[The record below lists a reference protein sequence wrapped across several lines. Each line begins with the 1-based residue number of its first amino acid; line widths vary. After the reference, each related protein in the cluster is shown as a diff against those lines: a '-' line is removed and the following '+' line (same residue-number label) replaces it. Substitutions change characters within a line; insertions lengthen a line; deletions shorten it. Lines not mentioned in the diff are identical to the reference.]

1 MPPPTATTNR
11 LLMPVMATRP
21 TFWANALTENPLKTA
36 ATLVDSMSARRPL
49 VTVCRSAGL
58 SMTWPMAR
66 MSAVVSVM
74 ITSITMNIE
83 TIAPT
88 AKVGRPK
95 WNGSVSWTMFA
106 SAIRL
111 KLVSPNGIATTV
123 PSTRPSRMA
132 TRPNA
137 PGRKR

>member
-1 MPPPTATTNR
+1 
-11 LLMPVMATRP
+11 
-21 TFWANALTENPLKTA
+21 
-36 ATLVDSMSARRPL
+36 MSARRPL

-88 AKVGRPK
+88 ANVGRPK
-95 WNGSVSWTMFA
+95 WNGSVSWTMLCVGDPA
-106 SAIRL
+106 EVGHAERDRDDR
-111 KLVSPNGIATTV
+111 A
-123 PSTRPSRMA
+123 A
-132 TRPNA
+132 A
-137 PGRKR
+137 PGPAGSPPG

>member
-1 MPPPTATTNR
+1 
-11 LLMPVMATRP
+11 MPVMATRP
-21 TFWANALTENPLKTA
+21 TFWAKALTEKPLKMA
-36 ATLVDSMSARRPL
+36 GDAVDSMSARRPL

-58 SMTWPMAR
+58 SITWPMAR

-74 ITSITMNIE
+74 ITSITMNME

-95 WNGSVSWTMFA
+95 WNGRVSWKMLA
-106 SAIRL
+106 SAIRE
-111 KLVSPNGIATTV
+111 KLVNPNGIATTV
-123 PSTRPSRMA
+123 PSTSPSRIA
-132 TRPNA
+132 TRPKA